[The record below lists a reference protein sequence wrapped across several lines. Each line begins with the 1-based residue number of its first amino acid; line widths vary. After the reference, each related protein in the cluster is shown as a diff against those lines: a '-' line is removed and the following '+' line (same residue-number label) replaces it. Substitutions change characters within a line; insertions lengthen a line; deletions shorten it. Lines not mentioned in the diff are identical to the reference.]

1 MNTIELFAVIF
12 SLFSVWLTTKNNIW
26 CWPTG
31 IIGVIFY
38 FFIFYTDKDW
48 ANSSLQTLFIIQ
60 SVYGWLKWNK
70 KEKDIRLSDPILISI
85 NISLTM
91 FLSFFFYIL
100 NTMFNGNLTT
110 LDSITTSLSIVGM
123 VLLANRKL
131 ESWFWWMVADVFY
144 IMLFI
149 QSSHYPSALVYF
161 IFLILT
167 IFGYKSWKNEYIR
180 SSN

>member
-1 MNTIELFAVIF
+1 MIIETFAVLF
-12 SLFSVWLTTKNNIW
+12 SLLSVWLTTKNNIW
-26 CWPTG
+26 CWPIG

-38 FFIFYTDKDW
+38 SFIFYTDKDW
-48 ANSSLQTLFIIQ
+48 SNCLLQTLFVIQ

-100 NTMFNGNLTT
+100 NTMFNGNLST

-131 ESWFWWMVADVFY
+131 EAWFWWMVADIFY
-144 IMLFI
+144 VILFI
-149 QSSHYPSALVYF
+149 QSSHYLSALVYF
-161 IFLILT
+161 IFFILT
-167 IFGYKSWKNEYIR
+167 IFGYKSWKNEYK
-180 SSN
+180 SV